1 MGAHHKYGFSVTI
14 AATDR
19 VRAKTLRQFK
29 LDFAKCCLNTIFVE
43 TAGKKV
49 DEAQQPFIESNWV
62 IK

>member
-14 AATDR
+14 AATGG
-19 VRAKTLRQFK
+19 VPAKTLHQFK
-29 LDFAKCCLNTIFVE
+29 LEFAKCCLNTMFVE
-43 TAGKKV
+43 TAGRKV